1 MKIFKRLQLV
11 NEMITQRV
19 AYYNHGVNILR
30 IFDVL
35 PIFFHHS
42 PQVKRSVS
50 IRNKHDI
57 YKLPQKLLRL

>member
-35 PIFFHHS
+35 PI
-42 PQVKRSVS
+42 
-50 IRNKHDI
+50 RNKHDI
-57 YKLPQKLLRL
+57 YKLPHKLLRL